1 MSAHDEYKALDTPVG
16 QHIAACPVCGAAGA
30 LWQYSKSEQDATTKA
45 VMCTNGEAI
54 GPQDGVVNEGC
65 LLYLPPRGF
74 YQATIREAIKY
85 WNEYA
90 KALMRTT
97 DKAKA
102 ENWAAAV
109 GVRVVR
115 RATGV
120 PHGS

>member
-1 MSAHDEYKALDTPVG
+1 MGEGKQTIGVALD
-16 QHIAACPVCGAAGA
+16 
-30 LWQYSKSEQDATTKA
+30 SK
-45 VMCTNGEAI
+45 
-54 GPQDGVVNEGC
+54 DGVVVQFADGWTLRTHSVEAI
-65 LLYLPPRGF
+65 LLYTILQRLPDPS
-74 YQATIREAIKY
+74 ATLAEAVE
-85 WNEYA
+85 WESLDG
-90 KALMRTT
+90 LMRTT